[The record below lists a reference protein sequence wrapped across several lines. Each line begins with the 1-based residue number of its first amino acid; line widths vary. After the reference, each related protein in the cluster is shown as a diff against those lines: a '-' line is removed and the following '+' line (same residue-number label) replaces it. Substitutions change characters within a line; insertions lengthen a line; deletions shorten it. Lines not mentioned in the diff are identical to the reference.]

1 MTSESDATDPPTLA
15 ADAIN
20 DALAAFAARVV
31 QLRRQSGMT
40 QDQLA
45 ARAGLEQS
53 NLSKLER
60 GDHRPLIDTML
71 RLQHALGL
79 RSIEE
84 LFGDLPEHNA
94 PTARLLGL

>member
-1 MTSESDATDPPTLA
+1 MTSEPDATDQSTLV
-15 ADAIN
+15 ADAI
-20 DALAAFAARVV
+20 DGALAAFAARVAH
-31 QLRRQSGMT
+31 LRHQSGMT
-40 QDQLA
+40 QEQLA

-60 GDHRPLIDTML
+60 GENRPLIDTVL

-79 RSIEE
+79 KSIEE
-84 LFGDLPEHNA
+84 LFGDLPEPNA